1 MSDDVRIGDREREQ
15 AMAALGEHFAAGRLA
30 MAEYEERV
38 AAAAGAQYL
47 PELRSIFADLPAPHP
62 PFMIGP
68 IPPMPPP
75 PSGAYPGSGGFPTA
89 AYAPPPPQYGVPGY
103 GPMAYQGYSDKSKVA
118 AGLLNILLPFGIG
131 RFYAGHVGIGL
142 AQLLLFFACGIGVL
156 WSWIDGIILLING
169 GTDGQGRRL
178 RDS

>member
-68 IPPMPPP
+68 I
-75 PSGAYPGSGGFPTA
+75 
-89 AYAPPPPQYGVPGY
+89 
-103 GPMAYQGYSDKSKVA
+103 
-118 AGLLNILLPFGIG
+118 
-131 RFYAGHVGIGL
+131 
-142 AQLLLFFACGIGVL
+142 
-156 WSWIDGIILLING
+156 
-169 GTDGQGRRL
+169 
-178 RDS
+178 